1 MNRSVKKLLVII
13 AIIVFVV
20 VIVLPVGLLL
30 TATASMTDEESG
42 TDIAGFEAEY
52 NRYFGIPI
60 PPSATE
66 FNYYKDDIKV
76 RKSGVC
82 SFVLPQSEFDAYQK
96 DIIER
101 YKVDTQDEGNLSYG
115 YGHWYGMR
123 VCDINADNPGYI
135 LDEVPEAIHFEKVIN
150 DDIGGYTV
158 LLYSPTGTG
167 TRSFGIFVDNSS
179 RRVVCY
185 YNATIR

>member
-1 MNRSVKKLLVII
+1 MKKNIKIWIAIAII
-13 AIIVFVV
+13 AIIV
-20 VIVLPVGLLL
+20 IVLPAGFFLAL
-30 TATASMTDEESG
+30 TALMSNEESG
-42 TDIAGFEAEY
+42 TDISGFEAEY
-52 NRYFGIPI
+52 SSYFGIPV

-66 FNYYKDDIKV
+66 FNFYKDDIKL

-96 DIIER
+96 DVIER

-123 VCDINADNPGYI
+123 VCDINADNPDYV
-135 LDEVPEAIHFEKVIN
+135 LDEVPEAIHFEKVIK
-150 DDIGGYTV
+150 DDIGEYTV
-158 LLYSPTGTG
+158 LLYSPSGTG
-167 TRSFGIFVDNSS
+167 TRSFGIFVNNSS

>member
-1 MNRSVKKLLVII
+1 MKKNIKIWIAIAII
-13 AIIVFVV
+13 AIIV
-20 VIVLPVGLLL
+20 IVLPAGFFLAL
-30 TATASMTDEESG
+30 TALMSNEESG
-42 TDIAGFEAEY
+42 TDISGFEAEY
-52 NRYFGIPI
+52 SSYFGIPV

-66 FNYYKDDIKV
+66 FNFYKDDIKL

-96 DIIER
+96 DVIER

-123 VCDINADNPGYI
+123 VCDINADNPDYI
-135 LDEVPEAIHFEKVIN
+135 LDEVPETIHFEKVIK
-150 DDIGGYTV
+150 DDIGAYTV
-158 LLYSPTGTG
+158 LLYSPSGTG
-167 TRSFGIFVDNSS
+167 TRSFGIFVNNSS